1 MPLPALGCAGKQCHS
16 VKYHLWI
23 DGKGEGPYDKTRIVE
38 MLSTGR
44 ITKQTRCLPWDGR
57 EGCHMVGLIPGLD
70 EVNPVRPAQFLI
82 NRKVAVIA
90 FTAAII
96 LFLVLIALNRWSASH
111 RRTPAGASEL
121 KRMEA
126 QVDWYR
132 DSAKLHA
139 EAADV
144 VALAQ
149 VAVSYFPLA
158 TYNEQTNV
166 IWATANATNVDLQ
179 TDMAAGFRR
188 LDKVRTILKKFIVEK
203 EAIRAREQTN
213 PSR

>member
-1 MPLPALGCAGKQCHS
+1 VLVQQCHS

-23 DGKGEGPYDKTRIVE
+23 DGKGEGPYDKSQIVE
-38 MLSTGR
+38 MLSTGK

-57 EGCHMVGLIPGLD
+57 EGCHVVGKIPDLFD
-70 EVNPVRPAQFLI
+70 EVNPARPGQSLI
-82 NRKVAVIA
+82 NRKVAGLL
-90 FTAAII
+90 FTVAII
-96 LFLVLIALNRWSASH
+96 LSLVLVAVNRWSASH
-111 RRTPAGASEL
+111 RRTPASESEL

-144 VALAQ
+144 VRLAQ

-158 TYNEQTNV
+158 THKEQTNV
-166 IWATANATNVDLQ
+166 IWATANATNMDLQ
-179 TDMAAGFRR
+179 TDIAARFRQ
-188 LDKVRTILKKFIVEK
+188 LDQVRTILNKFIVEK
-203 EAIRAREQTN
+203 EAIRA
-213 PSR
+213 SSLLK

>member
-1 MPLPALGCAGKQCHS
+1 MPLPALSCAAKQCHS

-23 DGKGEGPYDKTRIVE
+23 DGKGEGPYDKTRIVK
-38 MLSTGR
+38 MLSTGK
-44 ITKQTRCLPWDGR
+44 ITKETRCLPWDGS
-57 EGCHMVGLIPGLD
+57 EGCHVVGMIPGLD
-70 EVNPVRPAQFLI
+70 EVNPARSAQFLI
-82 NRKVAVIA
+82 NRKVAIIGV
-90 FTAAII
+90 TAAII
-96 LFLVLIALNRWSASH
+96 LILVLLAVNRWSPSH
-111 RRTPAGASEL
+111 RSTPAGASEL

-144 VALAQ
+144 LALAQ

-158 TYNEQTNV
+158 TYKEQSNV
-166 IWATANATNVDLQ
+166 IWATANATNMDLH
-179 TDMAAGFRR
+179 TDLGAKFRQ
-188 LDKVRTILKKFIVEK
+188 LDQVRAILNKFIVEK
-203 EAIRAREQTN
+203 EAVRAREQTN